1 MKKLSCYI
9 GLLMATLWLSACK
22 SDTPLEPDTT
32 VGDGEQV
39 LEITVDGDFYASSRS
54 TAASAG
60 YKLVS
65 SQAIQ
70 HIEHLYAYIFK
81 GRGTDATCVY
91 VTEIPWEQNSQQGS
105 ASLTYRLK
113 EANLPQY
120 VTDGK
125 PNDMQVLVVAVDN
138 NTDTYNFPYG
148 EVANHADNTN
158 QEGNNAIIGK
168 SLKAVKLKLAEAAA
182 GTTTSDAGKAF
193 KMANTEVFSG
203 LASFKA
209 DDQIIKVSLQ
219 RCVAGILCYLTD
231 IPYYVGSGTDD
242 VNKISSIELQLGNSL
257 KLNTEYASFYDG
269 ANFGSVSSDNS
280 ESSDNKV
287 IASVNIS
294 EYIYGKGTKNGTLD
308 VQESDQ
314 SLPDKNTQRLYVPAM
329 DNGVVKTKENT
340 ILFGAYLLPIE
351 NTATADAAANATLK
365 LVLKAENGGEQTAFI
380 VKNTVTSVPGEPDAS
395 GNPTTITEYEYAYS
409 LKANRLYSIGSKPFA
424 TDTDADQPASLKGKE
439 VELNVRDWTDGNIN
453 NGNDV
458 NFPVYSLKST
468 ISADW
473 ETQYEN
479 YIFNCMSE
487 TRTVYIYP
495 SEEDA
500 QSLNFKV
507 QVAYSPEFEN
517 NPWVKFRFIN
527 EETGKPFDG
536 YDDWYTTIGTNK
548 ITELKGK
555 TRMALEVRLNDY
567 VKENYILGSSS
578 ITDKKDAL
586 LKDFRTANLQLVNS
600 SNAEVLSSVPI
611 QQFNAITVKFDYD
624 KKSYTVGFSR
634 VDLWDTMADNGVA
647 KGEGRYDTW
656 GFPGIVI
663 PWNIYG
669 TTYDSNVDGEV
680 NSDAAEK
687 INHSDYTTS
696 VLYYARVKTVDD
708 ELGDGRHWYLPARE
722 ELGAFFNNV
731 VKEIGSYNVN
741 NLIEVVNVHHDAFYW
756 TSSSDGSDNGRNS
769 YVMKDTDSKPSG
781 MRRKQSA
788 YCRQARKFN

>member
-22 SDTPLEPDTT
+22 SDTPLEPETT

-39 LEITVDGDFYASSRS
+39 LEITVDGDFYESSRS
-54 TAASAG
+54 TAESVG

-81 GRGTDATCVY
+81 GSDRDATCVY

-113 EANLPQY
+113 EANLPKY
-120 VTDGK
+120 GK
-125 PNDMQVLVVAVDN
+125 DDMKVLVVAVDN

-158 QEGNNAIIGK
+158 QEGNNSIIGQPL
-168 SLKAVKLKLAEAAA
+168 SEVKLKLAEAAA
-182 GTTTSDAGKAF
+182 ETTTSDADKAF

-219 RCVAGILCYLTD
+219 RCVAGVLCYLTD
-231 IPYYVGSGTDD
+231 IPYYVGTGTEEN
-242 VNKISSIELQLGNSL
+242 NKISSIELQLGNSL

-269 ANFGSVSSDNS
+269 ANFGSEPLS
-280 ESSDNKV
+280 NKV

-294 EYIYGKGTKNGTLD
+294 EYIYGKGTTNGTLY

-351 NTATADAAANATLK
+351 NAPTNGNTTNATFDNTTNATLK
-365 LVLKAENGGEQTAFI
+365 LVLKANNEVQQTAFI

-395 GNPTTITEYEYAYS
+395 GSPTTITEPAYAYS

-439 VELNVRDWTDGNIN
+439 VELKVMGWVDGT
-453 NGNDV
+453 NDV

-487 TRTVYIYP
+487 TRTVYINL

-500 QSLNFKV
+500 KDSDFRISILGEDGSLSDW
-507 QVAYSPEFEN
+507 AY
-517 NPWVKFRFIN
+517 FRFV
-527 EETGKPFDG
+527 EFGADG
-536 YDDWYTTIGTNK
+536 NSNALTDWKTSDIIPDG
-548 ITELKGK
+548 LKG
-555 TRMALEVRLNDY
+555 RSRIALEIRLNDY
-567 VKENYILGSSS
+567 VLKNDIIGDDIKYSTIETKIA
-578 ITDKKDAL
+578 AL
-586 LKDFRTANLQLVNS
+586 KKDFRTAYLHLF
-600 SNAEVLSSVPI
+600 SNGVTSASVPI
-611 QQFNAITVKFDYD
+611 RQFNAITAGDR
-624 KKSYTVGFSR
+624 GFSR
-634 VDLWDTMADNGVA
+634 LDLGDQMGDNGVA
-647 KGEGRYDTW
+647 K
-656 GFPGIVI
+656 
-663 PWNIYG
+663 NIEIYYQYKFNAIG
-669 TTYDSNVDGEV
+669 WFRIFGHEDSNDDGERDSNDAFYNH
-680 NSDAAEK
+680 NS
-687 INHSDYTTS
+687 S
-696 VLYYARVKTVDD
+696 LDD
-708 ELGDGRHWYLPARE
+708 EYYGSALFYCRKEAYEWDGSSNKMQVRYWFLPARE
-722 ELGAFFNNV
+722 ELARFF
-731 VKEIGSYNVN
+731 
-741 NLIEVVNVHHDAFYW
+741 DAVSKLSNEGDLVECINIRYDKW
-756 TSSSDGSDNGRNS
+756 YLSSSTYKGRVQ
-769 YVMKDTDSKPSG
+769 YVYGAKIKDKKCIMEEFKRTNN
-781 MRRKQSA
+781 A
-788 YCRQARKFN
+788 FCRQARKFN

>member
-22 SDTPLEPDTT
+22 SDTPLEPETT

-54 TAASAG
+54 TAESAG

-81 GRGTDATCVY
+81 VSGTDATCVY

-113 EANLPQY
+113 EANLPHY
-120 VTDGK
+120 GK
-125 PNDMQVLVVAVDN
+125 SDMQVLVVAVDN

-158 QEGNNAIIGK
+158 QEGDNPIIGQPL
-168 SLKAVKLKLAEAAA
+168 SEVKLKLAEAAA
-182 GTTTSDAGKAF
+182 GTTTPDADKAF

-231 IPYYVGSGTDD
+231 IPYYVGSGTGE

-269 ANFGSVSSDNS
+269 TNFGSEASSN
-280 ESSDNKV
+280 NV
-287 IASVNIS
+287 IASVNIL
-294 EYIYGKGTKNGTLD
+294 EYIYGKGTTSGTLD
-308 VQESDQ
+308 VQPEDA
-314 SLPDKNTQRLYVPAM
+314 SLIEKNTHRLYVPAM

-340 ILFGAYLLPIE
+340 ILFGAYLLPIG
-351 NTATADAAANATLK
+351 NNAATNDKTKATLK
-365 LVLKAENGGEQTAFI
+365 LVLKSNGGEQTAFI
-380 VKNTVTSVPGEPDAS
+380 VKYAVTSVPGEPDAS
-395 GNPTTITEYEYAYS
+395 GSPTTITESAYAYS

-439 VELNVRDWTDGNIN
+439 IELKVMGWVDGNA
-453 NGNDV
+453 NGTNHV

-487 TRTVYIYP
+487 TRTVYINL

-500 QSLNFKV
+500 KDSDFRISILDEDGSSLSDWAN
-507 QVAYSPEFEN
+507 
-517 NPWVKFRFIN
+517 FRFVEFGN
-527 EETGKPFDG
+527 EGNSTVITGWSNSATIPEGLKWKPR
-536 YDDWYTTIGTNK
+536 I
-548 ITELKGK
+548 
-555 TRMALEVRLNDY
+555 ALEIRLNDY
-567 VKENYILGSSS
+567 VLKNDIMGNDSQYPTIETKI
-578 ITDKKDAL
+578 DAL
-586 LKDFRTANLQLVNS
+586 KKDFRTAYLHLFS
-600 SNAEVLSSVPI
+600 KGITSVASVSI
-611 QQFNAITVKFDYD
+611 RQFNAITAGNR
-624 KKSYTVGFSR
+624 GFSR
-634 VDLWDTMADNGVA
+634 LDLGDQMGDNGVA
-647 KGEGRYDTW
+647 K
-656 GFPGIVI
+656 
-663 PWNIYG
+663 NIEIYYQYKFNTIDWVRIFG
-669 TTYDSNVDGEV
+669 HEDSNDDGERDSNDAFYNH
-680 NSDAAEK
+680 NS
-687 INHSDYTTS
+687 S
-696 VLYYARVKTVDD
+696 LDD
-708 ELGDGRHWYLPARE
+708 EYYGSALFYCRKEAYEWDGSSNKMQVRYWFLPARE
-722 ELGAFFNNV
+722 ELALFF
-731 VKEIGSYNVN
+731 
-741 NLIEVVNVHHDAFYW
+741 DAVSKLSNEGDLVECINIRYDKW
-756 TSSSDGSDNGRNS
+756 YLSSSTYKGRVQ
-769 YVMKDTDSKPSG
+769 YVYGAKIKDKKCIMEEFKRTNN
-781 MRRKQSA
+781 A
-788 YCRQARKFN
+788 FCRQARKFN

>member
-22 SDTPLEPDTT
+22 SDTPLEPETT

-81 GRGTDATCVY
+81 GSGTDATCVY

-113 EANLPQY
+113 EANLLQH
-120 VTDGK
+120 GK
-125 PNDMQVLVVAVDN
+125 DDMQVLVVAVDN

-158 QEGNNAIIGK
+158 QEGNNSIIGQQL
-168 SLKAVKLKLAEAAA
+168 SGVKLKLAEAAA
-182 GTTTSDAGKAF
+182 ETTTSDEDKAF

-219 RCVAGILCYLTD
+219 RCVAGVLCYLTD
-231 IPYYVGSGTDD
+231 IPYYVGSGTDE

-257 KLNTEYASFYDG
+257 KLNKEYVSFYDG
-269 ANFGSVSSDNS
+269 TKFGSEASSN
-280 ESSDNKV
+280 NV
-287 IASVNIS
+287 IASVNIL
-294 EYIYGKGTKNGTLD
+294 EYIYGKGTTSGTLD
-308 VQESDQ
+308 VQPEDA
-314 SLPDKNTQRLYVPAM
+314 SLTDKNTQRLYVPAM

-351 NTATADAAANATLK
+351 NTAPDDNTKATLK
-365 LVLKAENGGEQTAFI
+365 LVLKANNEVQQTAFI

-395 GNPTTITEYEYAYS
+395 GAYAYS

-439 VELNVRDWTDGNIN
+439 IVLNVFEWSNGNIN

-487 TRTVYIYP
+487 TRTVYVNL

-500 QSLNFKV
+500 KDSDFKISILGEDGSSLSNW
-507 QVAYSPEFEN
+507 AY
-517 NPWVKFRFIN
+517 FRFV
-527 EETGKPFDG
+527 EFDADG
-536 YDDWYTTIGTNK
+536 NSTALPDWKTSAI
-548 ITELKGK
+548 IPDRLKG
-555 TRMALEVRLNDY
+555 RSRIALEIRLNDY
-567 VKENYILGSSS
+567 VLKNDIIGNDSQYPTIETKI
-578 ITDKKDAL
+578 DAL
-586 LKDFRTANLQLVNS
+586 KKDFRTAYLHLF
-600 SNAEVLSSVPI
+600 SNGITSVASVPI
-611 QQFNAITVKFDYD
+611 RQFNAITYGNLGYARLDY
-624 KKSYTVGFSR
+624 GA
-634 VDLWDTMADNGVA
+634 TMGDNG
-647 KGEGRYDTW
+647 KGGYGSLVDWGLKGLFGYQFWKNWSMEKNEQSGYFNYTNLDT
-656 GFPGIVI
+656 
-663 PWNIYG
+663 
-669 TTYDSNVDGEV
+669 SQ
-680 NSDAAEK
+680 EK
-687 INHSDYTTS
+687 VYTS
-696 VLYYARVKTVDD
+696 VIYLTHKEKVFGKD
-708 ELGDGRHWYLPARE
+708 ETNIAYFWFLPAMNEIQPFIEKVISLELCDVLNLKKE
-722 ELGAFFNNV
+722 EN
-731 VKEIGSYNVN
+731 
-741 NLIEVVNVHHDAFYW
+741 YW
-756 TSSSDGSDNGRNS
+756 TSTIDYWNRYDNSCAILCNDKAQVNRISRNN
-769 YVMKDTDSKPSG
+769 KC
-781 MRRKQSA
+781 
-788 YCRQARKFN
+788 YCRQAMQFN

>member
-9 GLLMATLWLSACK
+9 GLLMATLWLAACK
-22 SDTPLEPDTT
+22 SDTPLEPETT

-54 TAASAG
+54 TAKSVG

-70 HIEHLYAYIFK
+70 HIEHLYAYIFN
-81 GRGTDATCVY
+81 GSDRDATCVY

-125 PNDMQVLVVAVDN
+125 PSDMQVLVVAVDN

-158 QEGNNAIIGK
+158 QEGNNPIIGQPL
-168 SLKAVKLKLAEAAA
+168 SGVKMKLAEAAA
-182 GTTTSDAGKAF
+182 GTTTSDADKAF

-203 LASFKA
+203 CTSFRA

-219 RCVAGILCYLTD
+219 RCVAGVLCYLTD
-231 IPYYVGSGTDD
+231 IPYYVGTGTEDN
-242 VNKISSIELQLGNSL
+242 NKISSIELQLGNNL
-257 KLNTEYASFYDG
+257 NLNTEYASFYDG
-269 ANFGSVSSDNS
+269 TKFGSVSSDNS

-294 EYIYGKGTKNGTLD
+294 EYIYGTTNGTLD

-340 ILFGAYLLPIE
+340 ILFGAYLLPIK
-351 NTATADAAANATLK
+351 NTATAAAANATLK
-365 LVLKAENGGEQTAFI
+365 LVLKANGGEQTAFI
-380 VKNTVTSVPGEPDAS
+380 VKNAVTSVPGEPD
-395 GNPTTITEYEYAYS
+395 TEPAYAYS

-439 VELNVRDWTDGNIN
+439 IELNVLEWSNGNEDGQ
-453 NGNDV
+453 NDV

-473 ETQYEN
+473 DTQYEN

-500 QSLNFKV
+500 TDPSFKV
-507 QVAYSPEFEN
+507 QVAYSTEFEN
-517 NPWVKFRFIN
+517 NPWVKFRFID

-536 YDDWYTTIGTNK
+536 YDDWYTTIDNIPEK
-548 ITELKGK
+548 LNGK
-555 TRMALEVRLNDY
+555 ARMALEVRLNDY
-567 VKENYILGSSS
+567 VKENDILGNSS

-586 LKDFRTANLQLVNS
+586 LKDLRTANLQLVNS

-624 KKSYTVGFSR
+624 KKFYTVGFSR

-663 PWNIYG
+663 PWYIYG

-781 MRRKQSA
+781 MRREQSA

>member
-9 GLLMATLWLSACK
+9 GLLMATLWLAACK
-22 SDTPLEPDTT
+22 SDTPLEPETT

-54 TAASAG
+54 TAESVG

-70 HIEHLYAYIFK
+70 HIEHLYAYIFN
-81 GRGTDATCVY
+81 GGDMDATCVY

-125 PNDMQVLVVAVDN
+125 PSDMQVLVVAVDN

-158 QEGNNAIIGK
+158 QEGNNPIIGQPL
-168 SLKAVKLKLAEAAA
+168 SGVKMKLAEAAA
-182 GTTTSDAGKAF
+182 GTTTSDADKAF

-203 LASFKA
+203 CTSFRA

-219 RCVAGILCYLTD
+219 RCVAGVLCYLTD
-231 IPYYVGSGTDD
+231 IPYYVGTGTEDN
-242 VNKISSIELQLGNSL
+242 NKISSIELQLGNSL

-269 ANFGSVSSDNS
+269 AKFGSVSSDNS

-294 EYIYGKGTKNGTLD
+294 EYIYGKGTTNGTLD

-314 SLPDKNTQRLYVPAM
+314 SLTDKNTQRLYVPAM

-351 NTATADAAANATLK
+351 NAATDDNTTNATLK
-365 LVLKAENGGEQTAFI
+365 LLLKSNGGEQTAFI
-380 VKNTVTSVPGEPDAS
+380 VKNAVTSVPGEPDAS
-395 GNPTTITEYEYAYS
+395 GSPTTITEPAYAYS

-424 TDTDADQPASLKGKE
+424 TDTDVDQPASLKGKE
-439 VELNVRDWTDGNIN
+439 VELNVIDWTDGNKEGQN
-453 NGNDV
+453 NV

-473 ETQYEN
+473 DIQYEN
-479 YIFNCMSE
+479 YIFDCMSE

-507 QVAYSPEFEN
+507 QVVYSPEFEN
-517 NPWVKFRFIN
+517 NPWVKFRFID

-536 YDDWYTTIGTNK
+536 YDDWYTTIDN
-548 ITELKGK
+548 IPEELNGK
-555 TRMALEVRLNDY
+555 ARMALEVRLNDY
-567 VKENYILGSSS
+567 VKEYDILGNSS

-586 LKDFRTANLQLVNS
+586 LKDLRTANLQLVNP

-663 PWNIYG
+663 PWYIYG

-756 TSSSDGSDNGRNS
+756 TSSSDGGDNGLNS

>member
-9 GLLMATLWLSACK
+9 GLLWAMLWMMAACK
-22 SDTPLEPDTT
+22 SDTPLEPGT
-32 VGDGEQV
+32 VTGDGEQV
-39 LEITVDGDFYASSRS
+39 LEITVDGDFAAKSRT

-60 YKLVS
+60 YKLLS
-65 SQAIQ
+65 AQAIQ
-70 HIEHLYAYIFK
+70 HIEHMYAYIFK
-81 GRGTDATCVY
+81 CSTEEDGTEKTECVY
-91 VTEIPWEQNSQQGS
+91 VAKLPWEQNSQQGP

-120 VTDGK
+120 GT
-125 PNDMQVLVVAVDN
+125 NDMQVLVVAVDN
-138 NTDTYNFPYG
+138 NTDTYYFPYEG
-148 EVANHADNTN
+148 VANHADDTNN

-168 SLKAVKLKLAEAAA
+168 SLNAVKLKLAEAAV
-182 GTTTSDAGKAF
+182 GTTTSDADKAF

-203 LASFKA
+203 CTSFKA

-219 RCVAGILCYLTD
+219 RCVAGVLCYLTD
-231 IPYYVGSGTDD
+231 IPYYVGTGTENN
-242 VNKISSIELQLGNSL
+242 NKISSIELQLGNSL
-257 KLNTEYASFYDG
+257 KLNTEYASFYEG
-269 ANFGSVSSDNS
+269 AKFGSGSSIN
-280 ESSDNKV
+280 NV

-294 EYIYGKGTKNGTLD
+294 EYIYGKGTTNGTLD
-308 VQESDQ
+308 VQEEDIELDES
-314 SLPDKNTQRLYVPAM
+314 NQRLYVPAM

-351 NTATADAAANATLK
+351 NTDTDDNTKATLK
-365 LVLKAENGGEQTAFI
+365 LVLKSNGGEQTAFI
-380 VKNTVTSVPGEPDAS
+380 VKNAVTSVPGEPDAS
-395 GNPTTITEYEYAYS
+395 GSPTTIIEPAYAYS

-439 VELNVRDWTDGNIN
+439 ILLTVNTWKTPEGGN
-453 NGNDV
+453 V

-495 SEEDA
+495 SEKDA

-507 QVAYSPEFEN
+507 QVAYSDEFKN
-517 NPWVKFRFIN
+517 NPWVKFRFID
-527 EETGKPFDG
+527 EKTGKPFGGD
-536 YDDWYTTIGTNK
+536 DDWYTTIDTDK
-548 ITELKGK
+548 IPTELKGK

-567 VKENYILGSSS
+567 VKEKDILGNSS

-586 LKDFRTANLQLVNS
+586 LKDYRTANLQLVNS
-600 SNAEVLSSVPI
+600 SNSTVLSSVLI

-656 GFPGIVI
+656 GFPGVHI
-663 PWNIYG
+663 PYYIFG
-669 TTYDSNVDGEV
+669 TNYDSNVDGEV
-680 NSDAAEK
+680 NSNDANKEHHK
-687 INHSDYTTS
+687 EFYETS
-696 VLYYARVKTVDD
+696 ALYYARVKSIDD
-708 ELGDGRHWYLPARE
+708 ELGDERYWYLPARE
-722 ELGAFFNNV
+722 ELGAFFNEV
-731 VKEIGSYNVN
+731 VKEIENIEPYYNVN

-769 YVMKDTDSKPSG
+769 YVMKDTDEAPSG
-781 MRRKQSA
+781 MRRYEYA

>member
-9 GLLMATLWLSACK
+9 GLLMATLWLAACK
-22 SDTPLEPDTT
+22 SDTPLEPETT

-70 HIEHLYAYIFK
+70 HIEHLYAYIFEGSDENAK
-81 GRGTDATCVY
+81 CVY

-113 EANLPQY
+113 EANLPHY
-120 VTDGK
+120 GK
-125 PNDMQVLVVAVDN
+125 SDMKVLVVAVDN
-138 NTDTYNFPYG
+138 NTDTYYFPYEG
-148 EVANHADNTN
+148 VANHADDTNN
-158 QEGNNAIIGK
+158 QEGNTIIGQPL
-168 SLKAVKLKLAEAAA
+168 SGVKMKLAEAAA
-182 GTTTSDAGKAF
+182 GTTTSDEDKAF

-219 RCVAGILCYLTD
+219 RCVAGVLCYLTD
-231 IPYYVGSGTDD
+231 IPYYVGTGTDD
-242 VNKISSIELQLGNSL
+242 NNKISSIELQLGNSL

-269 ANFGSVSSDNS
+269 TKFGSEASSN
-280 ESSDNKV
+280 NV
-287 IASVNIS
+287 IASVNIL
-294 EYIYGKGTKNGTLD
+294 EYIYGKGTTSGTLD
-308 VQESDQ
+308 VQPEDA
-314 SLPDKNTQRLYVPAM
+314 SLTEKNTQRLYVPAM

-351 NTATADAAANATLK
+351 NTATNDNTKATLK
-365 LVLKAENGGEQTAFI
+365 LVLKANNEVQQTAFI

-395 GNPTTITEYEYAYS
+395 GSPTTITEPAYAYS

-439 VELNVRDWTDGNIN
+439 IELNVLEWSNGN
-453 NGNDV
+453 NDV

-548 ITELKGK
+548 IPTELEGK

-567 VKENYILGSSS
+567 VKENDILGNSS

-586 LKDFRTANLQLVNS
+586 LKDFRTANLELVNS
-600 SNAEVLSSVPI
+600 SNATVLSSVPI

-680 NSDAAEK
+680 NSNDANKEHHK
-687 INHSDYTTS
+687 EFYETS
-696 VLYYARVKTVDD
+696 ALYYARVKSIDD
-708 ELGDGRHWYLPARE
+708 ELGDERYWYLPARE

-756 TSSSDGSDNGRNS
+756 TSSSDGGNNGLNS

>member
-81 GRGTDATCVY
+81 GSGTDATCVY

-120 VTDGK
+120 VTDEK
-125 PNDMQVLVVAVDN
+125 PSDMQVLVVAVDN
-138 NTDTYNFPYG
+138 NTDTYNFPYDG
-148 EVANHADNTN
+148 VANHADNTN
-158 QEGNNAIIGK
+158 QESNNPIIGQPL
-168 SLKAVKLKLAEAAA
+168 SGVKMKLAEAAV
-182 GTTTSDAGKAF
+182 GTTISEADKAF

-219 RCVAGILCYLTD
+219 RCVAGVLCYLTD

-242 VNKISSIELQLGNSL
+242 TDNVISSIELQLGKNL
-257 KLNTEYASFYDG
+257 NLNTEYASFYDG

-294 EYIYGKGTKNGTLD
+294 EYIYGKGTTNGTLY
-308 VQESDQ
+308 VQESGQ
-314 SLPDKNTQRLYVPAM
+314 SLKDKNTQRLYVPAM

-340 ILFGAYLLPIE
+340 ILFGAYLLPIKNK
-351 NTATADAAANATLK
+351 NTATDNETTNATLK
-365 LVLKAENGGEQTAFI
+365 LVLKANGGEQTAFI
-380 VKNTVTSVPGEPDAS
+380 VKNTSIS
-395 GNPTTITEYEYAYS
+395 GADGTTNESEYAYS

-439 VELNVRDWTDGNIN
+439 ILLTVNTWKTPEGGN
-453 NGNDV
+453 V

-487 TRTVYIYP
+487 TRTVYINL

-500 QSLNFKV
+500 KDSDFRISILGEDGSSLSNW
-507 QVAYSPEFEN
+507 AY
-517 NPWVKFRFIN
+517 FRFVEFDADGN
-527 EETGKPFDG
+527 SKALTDWETSAIIPDG
-536 YDDWYTTIGTNK
+536 
-548 ITELKGK
+548 LKG
-555 TRMALEVRLNDY
+555 RSRIALEIRLNDY
-567 VKENYILGSSS
+567 VLKNDIMGN
-578 ITDKKDAL
+578 DKYPTIETKIDAL
-586 LKDFRTANLQLVNS
+586 KKDFRTAYLHLFS
-600 SNAEVLSSVPI
+600 KGKTSVASVSI
-611 QQFNAITVKFDYD
+611 RQFNAITAGDR
-624 KKSYTVGFSR
+624 GFSR
-634 VDLWDTMADNGVA
+634 LDLGDQMGDNGVA
-647 KGEGRYDTW
+647 K
-656 GFPGIVI
+656 
-663 PWNIYG
+663 NIEIYYQYKFNAIDWVRIFG
-669 TTYDSNVDGEV
+669 HEDSNNDGERDSNDAFYNH
-680 NSDAAEK
+680 NS
-687 INHSDYTTS
+687 S
-696 VLYYARVKTVDD
+696 LDD
-708 ELGDGRHWYLPARE
+708 EYSGSALFYCRKEAYEWDGSSNKMQVRYWFLPARE
-722 ELGAFFNNV
+722 ELALFF
-731 VKEIGSYNVN
+731 
-741 NLIEVVNVHHDAFYW
+741 DAVSKLSNEGDLVECINIRYDKW
-756 TSSSDGSDNGRNS
+756 YLSSSTYKGRVQ
-769 YVMKDTDSKPSG
+769 YVYGAKIKDKKCIMEEFKRTNN
-781 MRRKQSA
+781 A
-788 YCRQARKFN
+788 FCRQARKFN

>member
-9 GLLMATLWLSACK
+9 GLLMATLWLAACK

-81 GRGTDATCVY
+81 GSDESAKCVY

-120 VTDGK
+120 VK
-125 PNDMQVLVVAVDN
+125 NDMQVLVVAVDN
-138 NTDTYNFPYG
+138 NTDTYNFPYDG
-148 EVANHADNTN
+148 VANHADDTN
-158 QEGNNAIIGK
+158 NSGGNNPIIGQPL
-168 SLKAVKLKLAEAAA
+168 SGVKMKLAEAAA
-182 GTTTSDAGKAF
+182 GTTTSDEDKAF

-203 LASFKA
+203 CTSFRA

-219 RCVAGILCYLTD
+219 RCMAGVLCYLTD

-242 VNKISSIELQLGNSL
+242 TDNVISSIELQLGNNL
-257 KLNTEYASFYDG
+257 NLNTEYASFYDG

-294 EYIYGKGTKNGTLD
+294 EYIYGKGTTNGTLD
-308 VQESDQ
+308 VQEEDIE
-314 SLPDKNTQRLYVPAM
+314 LDKSNQRLYVPAM

-351 NTATADAAANATLK
+351 NTATDDKTTNATLK
-365 LVLKAENGGEQTAFI
+365 LVLKAESGVQTAFI
-380 VKNTVTSVPGEPDAS
+380 VKNTVTSIS
-395 GNPTTITEYEYAYS
+395 GADGTTIEPEYAYS

-439 VELNVRDWTDGNIN
+439 IELNVLEWSNGNEDGT
-453 NGNDV
+453 NDV

-479 YIFNCMSE
+479 YIFNCMN
-487 TRTVYIYP
+487 TKRTVYINLSKEDLNKDIKIQAVGSDGFPVDWIDFSLLDTQDSNTGSIDISP
-495 SEEDA
+495 STNSRIDVNICLHDYALRNSIIDNTYLTVEE
-500 QSLNFKV
+500 K
-507 QVAYSPEFEN
+507 
-517 NPWVKFRFIN
+517 IN
-527 EETGKPFDG
+527 KLQT
-536 YDDWYTTIGTNK
+536 
-548 ITELKGK
+548 
-555 TRMALEVRLNDY
+555 
-567 VKENYILGSSS
+567 
-578 ITDKKDAL
+578 
-586 LKDFRTANLQLVNS
+586 DFRTATLQLYVGNELKYTS
-600 SNAEVLSSVPI
+600 SKPI
-611 QQFNAITVKFDYD
+611 KQYNAITCGDVAFARLDYGDEMGDKGISLGTAVKIQWGFYRIGCWKFFDHVYEDRNESDGEYNSDRAAQINYSGYD
-624 KKSYTVGFSR
+624 GSALCKTRYSTVGLSGKYWFLPS
-634 VDLWDTMADNGVA
+634 
-647 KGEGRYDTW
+647 
-656 GFPGIVI
+656 
-663 PWNIYG
+663 
-669 TTYDSNVDGEV
+669 S
-680 NSDAAEK
+680 
-687 INHSDYTTS
+687 
-696 VLYYARVKTVDD
+696 D
-708 ELGDGRHWYLPARE
+708 ELQQ
-722 ELGAFFNNV
+722 FI
-731 VKEIGSYNVN
+731 KKCMSIGYHDII
-741 NLIEVVNVHHDAFYW
+741 NLSSNTYW
-756 TSSSDGSDNGRNS
+756 TSTPYEGSLYYRSEIVETEYGDI
-769 YVMKDTDSKPSG
+769 SG
-781 MRRKQSA
+781 ELRDKK
-788 YCRQARKFN
+788 YNCRQAIKFPN

>member
-9 GLLMATLWLSACK
+9 GLLMATLWLAACK
-22 SDTPLEPDTT
+22 SDTPLEPETT

-70 HIEHLYAYIFK
+70 HIEHLYAYIFE
-81 GRGTDATCVY
+81 GSDASAKCVY

-120 VTDGK
+120 GT
-125 PNDMQVLVVAVDN
+125 NDMQVLVVAVDN
-138 NTDTYNFPYG
+138 NTDTYNFPYDG
-148 EVANHADNTN
+148 VTEHADNTN
-158 QEGNNAIIGK
+158 NQEDNNPIIGK
-168 SLKAVKLKLAEAAA
+168 SLTAVKLKLAEAAA
-182 GTTTSDAGKAF
+182 GTTTSDADKAF

-219 RCVAGILCYLTD
+219 RCVAGVLCYLTD
-231 IPYYVGSGTDD
+231 IPYYVGTGTEEN
-242 VNKISSIELQLGNSL
+242 NKISSIELQLGNGL
-257 KLNTEYASFYDG
+257 NLNTEYDSFYDG
-269 ANFGSVSSDNS
+269 TKFGSEASSN
-280 ESSDNKV
+280 NV
-287 IASVNIS
+287 IASVNIL
-294 EYIYGKGTKNGTLD
+294 EYIYGKGTTSGTLD
-308 VQESDQ
+308 VQPEDA
-314 SLPDKNTQRLYVPAM
+314 SLTDKNTQRLYVPAM

-340 ILFGAYLLPIE
+340 ILFGAYLLPIK
-351 NTATADAAANATLK
+351 NTVPDGNTTNATLK
-365 LVLKAENGGEQTAFI
+365 LVLKAESGVQTPFI
-380 VKNTVTSVPGEPDAS
+380 VKNTVTSIS
-395 GNPTTITEYEYAYS
+395 GADGTTNESEYAYS

-424 TDTDADQPASLKGKE
+424 SDTDADQPASLKGKE
-439 VELNVRDWTDGNIN
+439 IELNVLEWSNGNIN

-507 QVAYSPEFEN
+507 QVAYSDEFKN
-517 NPWVKFRFIN
+517 NPWVKFRFID

-536 YDDWYTTIGTNK
+536 QDEWYTTTDK
-548 ITELKGK
+548 IPTELKGK

-567 VKENYILGSSS
+567 VKEYDILGNSL

-586 LKDFRTANLQLVNS
+586 LKDYRTATLQLVNS

-611 QQFNAITVKFDYD
+611 QQFNAITVKFKDGGKFY
-624 KKSYTVGFSR
+624 SVGFSR
-634 VDLWDTMADNGVA
+634 VDLWDEMEDDGVA

-663 PWNIYG
+663 PWYIYG

-680 NSDAAEK
+680 NSNDANKEHHK
-687 INHSDYTTS
+687 EFYETS
-696 VLYYARVKTVDD
+696 ALYYARVKSIDD
-708 ELGDGRHWYLPARE
+708 ELGDERYWYLPARE
-722 ELGAFFNNV
+722 ELGAFFNEV
-731 VKEIGSYNVN
+731 VKEIENIEPYYNVN

-769 YVMKDTDSKPSG
+769 YVMKDTDEAPSG
-781 MRRKQSA
+781 MRRSEYA

>member
-81 GRGTDATCVY
+81 GSDENAKCVY

-113 EANLPQY
+113 EANLPQC
-120 VTDGK
+120 GK
-125 PNDMQVLVVAVDN
+125 SDMQVLVVAVDN

-158 QEGNNAIIGK
+158 QEGDNPIIGQPL
-168 SLKAVKLKLAEAAA
+168 SGVKMKLAEAAA
-182 GTTTSDAGKAF
+182 GTKTSDADKAF

-203 LASFKA
+203 IASFKA

-219 RCVAGILCYLTD
+219 RCVAGVLCYLTD
-231 IPYYVGSGTDD
+231 IPYYVGTGTDD
-242 VNKISSIELQLGNSL
+242 NNKISSIELQLGNSL
-257 KLNTEYASFYDG
+257 NLNTEYASFYDG
-269 ANFGSVSSDNS
+269 TKFGSAASN
-280 ESSDNKV
+280 NNNV
-287 IASVNIS
+287 IASVNIL
-294 EYIYGKGTKNGTLD
+294 EYIYGKGTTSGTLY
-308 VQESDQ
+308 VQEEDIELDES
-314 SLPDKNTQRLYVPAM
+314 NQRLYVPAM

-351 NTATADAAANATLK
+351 NADTEDNTKATLK
-365 LVLKAENGGEQTAFI
+365 LVLKAENGEQQTAFI
-380 VKNTVTSVPGEPDAS
+380 VKNTVTSIS
-395 GNPTTITEYEYAYS
+395 GADGTTEHAYAYS

-439 VELNVRDWTDGNIN
+439 VELNVIDWTDGNKEGQN
-453 NGNDV
+453 NV

-473 ETQYEN
+473 DTQYEN

-487 TRTVYIYP
+487 TRTVYINL

-500 QSLNFKV
+500 KDSDFKISICDENGTSLSDWAN
-507 QVAYSPEFEN
+507 
-517 NPWVKFRFIN
+517 FRFVEFDN
-527 EETGKPFDG
+527 EGNSIVIPG
-536 YDDWYTTIGTNK
+536 WSNSATIPEG
-548 ITELKGK
+548 LKGK
-555 TRMALEVRLNDY
+555 PRIALEIRLNDY
-567 VKENYILGSSS
+567 VLKNDIMGNDSQYPTIETKI
-578 ITDKKDAL
+578 DAL
-586 LKDFRTANLQLVNS
+586 KKDFRTAYLHLFSKGITSV
-600 SNAEVLSSVPI
+600 ASVPI
-611 QQFNAITVKFDYD
+611 RQFNAITVKFDYD

-663 PWNIYG
+663 PLNIYG
-669 TTYDSNVDGEV
+669 TTFDSNVDGEV

>member
-70 HIEHLYAYIFK
+70 HIEHLYAYIFN
-81 GRGTDATCVY
+81 GGGSDATCVY

-113 EANLPQY
+113 EANLPHY
-120 VTDGK
+120 GK
-125 PNDMQVLVVAVDN
+125 SNMQVLVVAVDN

-158 QEGNNAIIGK
+158 QEGNNSIIGQPL
-168 SLKAVKLKLAEAAA
+168 SGVKLKLAEAAA
-182 GTTTSDAGKAF
+182 GTTTSDEDKAF

-203 LASFKA
+203 RTSFRA

-219 RCVAGILCYLTD
+219 RCVAGVLCYLTD

-242 VNKISSIELQLGNSL
+242 TDNVISSIELQLGNNL
-257 KLNTEYASFYDG
+257 NLNTEYASFYDG
-269 ANFGSVSSDNS
+269 ANFGSEPLRN
-280 ESSDNKV
+280 NV
-287 IASVNIS
+287 IASVNIL
-294 EYIYGKGTKNGTLD
+294 EYIYGKGTTNGTLY
-308 VQESDQ
+308 VQEEDIELDESN
-314 SLPDKNTQRLYVPAM
+314 KRLYVPAM

-340 ILFGAYLLPIE
+340 ILFGAYLLPIK
-351 NTATADAAANATLK
+351 NTVKNTVTGDNTTNATLK
-365 LVLKAENGGEQTAFI
+365 LVLKSNGGEQTAFI
-380 VKNTVTSVPGEPDAS
+380 VKNTVTIIS
-395 GNPTTITEYEYAYS
+395 GADGTTISEPEPAYAYS

-439 VELNVRDWTDGNIN
+439 IVLNVLEWSNGNIN

-487 TRTVYIYP
+487 TRTVYINL

-500 QSLNFKV
+500 KDKSFRISILGEDGDGTSLSDW
-507 QVAYSPEFEN
+507 AY
-517 NPWVKFRFIN
+517 FRFVD
-527 EETGKPFDG
+527 FDADG
-536 YDDWYTTIGTNK
+536 NSYALTDWKTSDIIPDG
-548 ITELKGK
+548 LKG
-555 TRMALEVRLNDY
+555 RSRIALEIRLNDY
-567 VKENYILGSSS
+567 VLKNDIIGDDSKYSTIETKIDAL
-578 ITDKKDAL
+578 KKDY
-586 LKDFRTANLQLVNS
+586 RTAYLHLF
-600 SNAEVLSSVPI
+600 SNGITSVASVPI
-611 QQFNAITVKFDYD
+611 RQFNAITYGNL
-624 KKSYTVGFSR
+624 GFSR
-634 VDLWDTMADNGVA
+634 LDYGAEMGDNGSA
-647 KGEGRYDTW
+647 SKKGTKIQW
-656 GFPGIVI
+656 GFYGVYRNEFWDSFYLDSHIEQYGQENYNNLKDKASDCAIVKMHKEAI
-663 PWNIYG
+663 GYDGNIF
-669 TTYDSNVDGEV
+669 
-680 NSDAAEK
+680 
-687 INHSDYTTS
+687 
-696 VLYYARVKTVDD
+696 
-708 ELGDGRHWYLPARE
+708 WFLPARNE
-722 ELGAFFNNV
+722 IYNFVERVINQGLISDLNFNLD
-731 VKEIGSYNVN
+731 Y
-741 NLIEVVNVHHDAFYW
+741 YW
-756 TSSSDGSDNGRNS
+756 TSSAYYVLDFRYRYDAQALKISENKTDTYTVKRNEEH
-769 YVMKDTDSKPSG
+769 
-781 MRRKQSA
+781 
-788 YCRQARKFN
+788 YCRQAIELPN

>member
-22 SDTPLEPDTT
+22 SDTPLEPETT

-54 TAASAG
+54 TATSAG

-70 HIEHLYAYIFK
+70 HIEHLYAYIFE
-81 GRGTDATCVY
+81 GGNDDAKCVY

-120 VTDGK
+120 GT
-125 PNDMQVLVVAVDN
+125 NDMQVLVVAVDN
-138 NTDTYNFPYG
+138 NTDTYYFPYEG
-148 EVANHADNTN
+148 VANHADDTNN

-168 SLKAVKLKLAEAAA
+168 SLNAVKLKLAEAAV
-182 GTTTSDAGKAF
+182 GTTTSDADKAF

-203 LASFKA
+203 CTSFKA

-242 VNKISSIELQLGNSL
+242 TDNVISSIELQLGNNL
-257 KLNTEYASFYDG
+257 NLNTEYASFYDG
-269 ANFGSVSSDNS
+269 TRFGSEPLSN
-280 ESSDNKV
+280 NV
-287 IASVNIS
+287 IASVNIL
-294 EYIYGKGTKNGTLD
+294 EYIYGKGTTSGTLD
-308 VQESDQ
+308 VQEEDIELDES
-314 SLPDKNTQRLYVPAM
+314 NQRLYVPAM

-351 NTATADAAANATLK
+351 NTATDDNTTNATLK
-365 LVLKAENGGEQTAFI
+365 LVLKANKGEQTAFI
-380 VKNTVTSVPGEPDAS
+380 VKNAVTSVPGEPDAS
-395 GNPTTITEYEYAYS
+395 GSPTTIIEPAYAYS

-439 VELNVRDWTDGNIN
+439 IELNVLEWSNGNIN

-473 ETQYEN
+473 DIQYEN

-495 SEEDA
+495 SEKDA

-507 QVAYSPEFEN
+507 QVAYSDEFKN
-517 NPWVKFRFIN
+517 NPWVKFRFID

-536 YDDWYTTIGTNK
+536 QDEWYTTIDTDK
-548 ITELKGK
+548 IPTELKGK

-567 VKENYILGSSS
+567 VKENDILGNSS
-578 ITDKKDAL
+578 ITDKKDDL

-600 SNAEVLSSVPI
+600 SNSTVLSSVLI
-611 QQFNAITVKFDYD
+611 QQFNAITVKFKDGG
-624 KKSYTVGFSR
+624 KSYSVGFSR
-634 VDLWDTMADNGVA
+634 VDLWDEMEDDGVA
-647 KGEGRYDTW
+647 VGKGRYDTW
-656 GFPGIVI
+656 GFPGVHI
-663 PWNIYG
+663 PYYIFG
-669 TTYDSNVDGEV
+669 TNYDSNVDGEV
-680 NSDAAEK
+680 NSNDANKEHHK
-687 INHSDYTTS
+687 EFYETS
-696 VLYYARVKTVDD
+696 ALYYARVKSIDD
-708 ELGDGRHWYLPARE
+708 ELGDERYWYLPARE
-722 ELGAFFNNV
+722 ELGAFFNEV
-731 VKEIGSYNVN
+731 VKEIENIEPYYNVN

-769 YVMKDTDSKPSG
+769 YVMKDTDEAPSG
-781 MRRKQSA
+781 MRRYEYA